1 MNTKKL
7 SKSRQLAAKL
17 IYAAFQVLKEH
28 GGELL
33 GKEVIKEVGNR
44 VELDEW
50 AKSRYNKSG
59 YIRWESVL
67 HFFTIDC
74 IKAGFLIK
82 KKGVWYSVSRFSKGQ
97 PPQCRDA
104 RPCVSTTDSTPFLEG
119 VVMKVVHD
127 QRGKRYI

>member
-17 IYAAFQVLKEH
+17 IYATFKVLKEH
-28 GGELL
+28 GGEWL

-59 YIRWESVL
+59 YIR
-67 HFFTIDC
+67 
-74 IKAGFLIK
+74 
-82 KKGVWYSVSRFSKGQ
+82 
-97 PPQCRDA
+97 
-104 RPCVSTTDSTPFLEG
+104 
-119 VVMKVVHD
+119 
-127 QRGKRYI
+127 